1 MVAAP
6 LIAAVTTSVSTIAI
20 VGATISAVGA
30 LSGSKDLAKI
40 GGLIG
45 LAGGVMSMAG
55 AGTGAVSGESLV
67 GAEEFAANAG
77 VGAPGATET
86 VASAG
91 DAARIADDIA
101 NGAASGENVLAGG
114 NAADTAIQG
123 AGSVNETAAS
133 VVSGGQPAGATPTS
147 PTGVVGGPG
156 GTVNPQQFLQGGD
169 AARITDDLANG
180 YASAPTTSGP
190 ASLSGDGILNS
201 IMKFGKENKEITSA
215 VLNGVARGFT
225 YPADRTRAE
234 ADMMRARSN
243 LRLTDAQLAELDRQ
257 RAARSYI
264 PGSVGFSLN
273 ENANLHAGGGYR
285 APVRGILNANMG

>member
-6 LIAAVTTSVSTIAI
+6 LIAAVATSASTIAI

-45 LAGGVMSMAG
+45 LAGGVMSMTGGLAGGASAAG
-55 AGTGAVSGESLV
+55 ASD
-67 GAEEFAANAG
+67 AAMMVDDLANG
-77 VGAPGATET
+77 VGASAD
-86 VASAG
+86 VAAVG
-91 DAARIADDIA
+91 DAARMADDLA

-123 AGSVNETAAS
+123 AGSANETASS
-133 VVSGGQPAGATPTS
+133 VVSGSQPTPTTS
-147 PTGVVGGPG
+147 PSTVVGGQPG
-156 GTVNPQQFLQGGD
+156 TTNPQQFLQGGD

-215 VLNGVARGFT
+215 VLGGVAKAFT
-225 YPADRTRAE
+225 YPAEKTRAE

-243 LRLTDAQLAELDRQ
+243 MRLTDAQLAEIDRQ
-257 RAARSYI
+257 RAARSYV

-273 ENANLHAGGGYR
+273 EGANLYPAGGYR
-285 APVRGILNANMG
+285 APVNGILNANMR

>member
-6 LIAAVTTSVSTIAI
+6 LIAAVATSASTIAI
-20 VGATISAVGA
+20 VGATIAAVGA
-30 LSGSKDLAKI
+30 VSGSKDLAKI

-45 LAGGVMSMAG
+45 LAGGVMS
-55 AGTGAVSGESLV
+55 L
-67 GAEEFAANAG
+67 ANAG
-77 VGAPGATET
+77 SGLVSTDAAMMADDVANGAGMAAD
-86 VASAG
+86 VAGSAG
-91 DAARIADDIA
+91 PSATDAQMMADDLA
-101 NGAASGENVLAGG
+101 NGAATGENVLAGG

-123 AGSVNETAAS
+123 AGSASETASS
-133 VVSGGQPAGATPTS
+133 VVSGSQPTPTTS
-147 PTGVVGGPG
+147 PSTVVGGQPG
-156 GTVNPQQFLQGGD
+156 TTNPQQFLQGGD

-215 VLNGVARGFT
+215 VLGGVAMAFT
-225 YPADRTRAE
+225 YPAAKTRAE

-243 LRLTDAQLAELDRQ
+243 MRLTDAQLAEIDRQ
-257 RAARSYI
+257 RAARSYV

-273 ENANLHAGGGYR
+273 EGANLYPAGGYR
-285 APVRGILNANMG
+285 APVNGILNANMR